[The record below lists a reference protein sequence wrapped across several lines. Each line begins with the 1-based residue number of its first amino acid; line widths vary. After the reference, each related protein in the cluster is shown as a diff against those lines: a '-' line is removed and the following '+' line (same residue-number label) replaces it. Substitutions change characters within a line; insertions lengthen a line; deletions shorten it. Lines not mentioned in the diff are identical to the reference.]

1 MATDHI
7 EQAVT
12 CFQQSLLSPTHVA
25 ELAAYCYERLGFVE
39 FYEQRDLKRALGF
52 LNRAIDTYPTAS
64 DRAWLVQVHLRR
76 SRVLRQMENLEA
88 ALSAAQSALSL
99 ASGNAS
105 DDRTALAEAQLAV
118 GELLAGLA
126 GRERE
131 TIACLQQFM
140 TNARKPPGIDVTWS
154 RVNEMLGDAYF
165 NLARYE
171 DAILAYRAALSYN
184 PDHPWEVSLRY
195 RIARCFYQQ
204 RAYEET
210 ISVIQSILDAAKADN
225 ETVDDYR
232 IYSMLGGAQL
242 ALGHY
247 EQAVNAY
254 KAAIAAAPANEDDL
268 SKIRAYYDQACELL
282 STIRS

>member
-1 MATDHI
+1 MA
-7 EQAVT
+7 
-12 CFQQSLLSPTHVA
+12 
-25 ELAAYCYERLGFVE
+25 
-39 FYEQRDLKRALGF
+39 
-52 LNRAIDTYPTAS
+52 
-64 DRAWLVQVHLRR
+64 
-76 SRVLRQMENLEA
+76 
-88 ALSAAQSALSL
+88 
-99 ASGNAS
+99 
-105 DDRTALAEAQLAV
+105 
-118 GELLAGLA
+118 
-126 GRERE
+126 
-131 TIACLQQFM
+131 
-140 TNARKPPGIDVTWS
+140 NARKPPGIDVTWS

-171 DAILAYRAALSYN
+171 DAVQAYRAALSYN

-247 EQAVNAY
+247 EQAVKAY
-254 KAAIAAAPANEDDL
+254 EAAIAAAPANEDDL